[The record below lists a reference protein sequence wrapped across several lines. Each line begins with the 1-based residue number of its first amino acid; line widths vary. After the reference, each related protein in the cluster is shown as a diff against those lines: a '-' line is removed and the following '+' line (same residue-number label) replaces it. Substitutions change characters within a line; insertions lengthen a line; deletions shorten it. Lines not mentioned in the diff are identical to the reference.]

1 VSRVFGDLVPQRAN
15 GHSKH
20 TRRRGTIP
28 AGAGER
34 LDHKIAFDISDGK
47 ADQPSRQTAAGGIGY
62 RQLRVGSHAQYS
74 TVRTILNP
82 APEDKNEVNK
92 FLTGAL
98 NLELR
103 KKGDAACRPHS
114 YARHFNESSLRTQG
128 PQRERDCAHRGGAE
142 SRFGTGAEAF
152 FHF

>member
-15 GHSKH
+15 GHSEH
-20 TRRRGTIP
+20 TRRRGTIA

-34 LDHKIAFDISDGK
+34 LDHKIAFNISDGQ
-47 ADQPSRQTAAGGIGY
+47 AYQPPRQTAAGGIGY

-82 APEDKNEVNK
+82 APEDKNEVNEL
-92 FLTGAL
+92 LTGAL

-103 KKGDAACRPHS
+103 KKKAAPHAGRIPEPAEPVDS
-114 YARHFNESSLRTQG
+114 PGYAGGKLRVG
-128 PQRERDCAHRGGAE
+128 R
-142 SRFGTGAEAF
+142 
-152 FHF
+152 

>member
-15 GHSKH
+15 GHSEH

-34 LDHKIAFDISDGK
+34 LDHKIAFDISDGQ
-47 ADQPSRQTAAGGIGY
+47 ADQPSGHTAAGGIGY

-82 APEDKNEVNK
+82 APEDKNEVNE
-92 FLTGAL
+92 FLTGSL
-98 NLELR
+98 NLELDQR
-103 KKGDAACRPHS
+103 AAPHVGRIS
-114 YARHFNESSLRTQG
+114 EQAKPIDSSSSAGEKPRV
-128 PQRERDCAHRGGAE
+128 R
-142 SRFGTGAEAF
+142 S
-152 FHF
+152 